1 MWAGMMLWM
10 LVFWVGILVL
20 AFAVGSWLF
29 PTVPVASHP
38 TAREIL
44 DARYAR
50 GELTQELYRRMQREL
65 APEPRWRGQ
74 NLNILMVVLILVAA
88 LIFVGGLGMHGGWS
102 NPRYPGRPGEWPSWM
117 PHMWGR

>member
-20 AFAVGSWLF
+20 AFAVASWLF
-29 PTVPVASHP
+29 PAVPAASRP

-50 GELTQELYRRMQREL
+50 GELTREQYRQMQREL
-65 APEPRWRGQ
+65 APEPRWGGQ
-74 NLNILMVVLILVAA
+74 NNILIAALILVVALILVA
-88 LIFVGGLGMHGGWS
+88 GLGPHGGWS
-102 NPRYPGRPGEWPSWM
+102 GPGYPGRPGEWPSWM

>member
-20 AFAVGSWLF
+20 AFAVASWLF
-29 PTVPVASHP
+29 PAVPAATHP

-44 DARYAR
+44 GARYAR
-50 GELTQELYRRMQREL
+50 GELTQEQYRQMQREL
-65 APEPRWRGQ
+65 APDSRWGGPN
-74 NLNILMVVLILVAA
+74 NLLIVAAILVVALILVA
-88 LIFVGGLGMHGGWS
+88 GLGLHGGWS
-102 NPRYPGRPGEWPSWM
+102 GSGYPGGPGEWPSWM